1 LVDCVQT
8 PTADTRIFLPACCIP
23 SVMDE
28 VRYAGVDRAADLLRE
43 TGMRLVWT
51 LKNSYLRI
59 QLQLLRE
66 EIGDL
71 L

>member
-1 LVDCVQT
+1 MVK
-8 PTADTRIFLPACCIP
+8 
-23 SVMDE
+23 
-28 VRYAGVDRAADLLRE
+28 VRYAGVDRVAGLLRE

-51 LKNSYLRI
+51 LKNLYLRI
-59 QLQLLRE
+59 QSQLLKE